1 MGNEIFDNLE
11 KAVKTFSSEDA
22 ANWAKKAVEAKLDP
36 LQAVEALTGAIREVG
51 DAFAAGD
58 YFLPEL
64 LGAAEAMQ
72 SAMPILNE
80 EIKKGPG
87 EIVSAGTVVA
97 GTVAGD
103 IHNIG
108 KSIFCTLLGAEGF
121 QVVDLGVDVPVDRFL
136 GAVKEHEP
144 DIVAMSA
151 LLTITASEQKRVIEA
166 LEKRGIRNSLKV
178 LVGGAAI
185 SEQFADSIGADGY
198 DATAVGG
205 VRLARDLLGV

>member
-1 MGNEIFDNLE
+1 MTNEILDNLE
-11 KAVKTFSSEDA
+11 RSVKEFDAEDA
-22 ANWAKKAVEAKLDP
+22 ANWARKAVEAKLDP
-36 LQAVEALTGAIREVG
+36 LKAVEALTSAIREVG

-72 SAMPILNE
+72 NAMPILNE
-80 EIKKGPG
+80 EIRKGPG
-87 EIVSAGTVVA
+87 EIASAGTVVA

-121 QVVDLGVDVPVDRFL
+121 QVVDLGVDVPVERFL
-136 GAVKEHEP
+136 AATREHKP

-151 LLTITASEQKRVIEA
+151 LLTITAAEQKNVIEA
-166 LEKRGIRNSLKV
+166 LAKEGFRNATKV

-185 SEQFADSIGADGY
+185 SQQFADSIGADGY
-198 DATAVGG
+198 DPTAVGG
-205 VRLARDLLGV
+205 VKLARGLLGA

>member
-11 KAVKTFSSEDA
+11 KAVKEFSSEDA

-36 LQAVEALTGAIREVG
+36 LKAVEALTGAIRDVG

-108 KSIFCTLLGAEGF
+108 KSIFCTLLSAEGF

-151 LLTITASEQKRVIEA
+151 LLTITASEQKNVIEA
-166 LEKRGIRNSLKV
+166 LEKRGVRNSIKV

-185 SEQFADSIGADGY
+185 SQQFADSIGADGY
-198 DATAVGG
+198 DSTAVGG

>member
-11 KAVKTFSSEDA
+11 KAVKEFNGENA
-22 ANWAKKAVEAKLDP
+22 ANWARKAVEAKLDP
-36 LQAVEALTGAIREVG
+36 LKAVEALTGAIREVG

-87 EIVSAGTVVA
+87 KIASAGKVVA

-108 KSIFCTLLGAEGF
+108 KSIFCTLLSAEGF
-121 QVVDLGVDVPVDRFL
+121 EVIDLGVDVPLERFL
-136 GAVKEHEP
+136 GTIKKQEP
-144 DIVAMSA
+144 EIVAMSA
-151 LLTITASEQKRVIEA
+151 LLTITAAEQKNVIEA
-166 LEKRGIRNSLKV
+166 LEKDGLRNSIKV

-198 DATAVGG
+198 DPTAVGG
-205 VRLARDLLGV
+205 VRLARNLLGV

>member
-1 MGNEIFDNLE
+1 MANEILDNLE
-11 KAVKTFSSEDA
+11 KAVKEFSSENA
-22 ANWAKKAVEAKLDP
+22 ANWARKAVEAKLDP
-36 LQAVEALTGAIREVG
+36 LKAVDALTGAIRDVG

-87 EIVSAGTVVA
+87 EIASAGKVVA

-108 KSIFCTLLGAEGF
+108 KSIFCTLLSAEGF
-121 QVVDLGVDVPVDRFL
+121 EVVDLGVDVSVDRFL
-136 GAVKEHEP
+136 GAIKENEA

-151 LLTITASEQKRVIEA
+151 LLTITATEQKNVIEA
-166 LEKRGIRNSLKV
+166 LEKGGIRNSIKV
-178 LVGGAAI
+178 IVGGAAI
-185 SEQFADSIGADGY
+185 SEQFAESIGADGY
-198 DATAVGG
+198 DPTAVGG
-205 VRLARDLLGV
+205 VRLARNLLGV